1 MVAALTV
8 ATVWMEYGTV
18 TDEVLITIIGA
29 GAVGCAIANEISG
42 AVDGDIVVIEKNSQV
57 NGENQSS
64 RNSGVI
70 HAGIYYPKDLGPLK
84 ARLCVDGNR
93 LLYEFCQANSV
104 PFARCGKL
112 VVATDELEEEYL
124 EDIRRIAE
132 ENEVPDIELIDKSRI
147 KDLEPNISGKSALYV
162 PTSGIV
168 EATSFI
174 NALYRRAEN
183 KGVIFLTSNTV
194 IDIIPDEPGGGFEL
208 SLMSLNRTEKFRTR
222 ILINSAGLFSDEI
235 ARMINP
241 ASPYII
247 DPVKG
252 ESAKFYSLKRDDINL
267 SGISIYPVPFGY
279 LPNGE
284 RLRVPFGQFLKLF
297 KENKVTKSVGV
308 HISPSFDFSGGRYIT
323 GNTFIVGPAYSKPQ
337 NKEDYKPFREL
348 SYYLEK
354 VAPFFPGLMTGD
366 LIMHQAGIRAKLKD
380 GYDFII
386 ERDRCFPDCINLA
399 GIDSPGLTSSL
410 AIAGFVK
417 KMVKEM
423 L

>member
-1 MVAALTV
+1 MA
-8 ATVWMEYGTV
+8 
-18 TDEVLITIIGA
+18 DEVLITIIGA

-70 HAGIYYPKDLGPLK
+70 HAGIYYPKDTGPLK
-84 ARLCVDGNR
+84 ARLCVEGNR
-93 LLYEFCQANSV
+93 LLYEFCLANSV
-104 PFARCGKL
+104 PFAKCGKL

-124 EDIRRIAE
+124 EDVRKIAE
-132 ENEVPDIELIDKSRI
+132 KNEVPGIKVIDKGNI
-147 KDLEPNISGKSALYV
+147 KKLEPNISAISALLV
-162 PTSGIV
+162 PTSGII
-168 EATSFI
+168 EATSFV

-194 IDIIPDEPGGGFEL
+194 TGIVPAGAQDGFEL
-208 SLMSLNRTEKFRTR
+208 NIRSLNMSEKFRTR

-235 ARMINP
+235 AKMVNP
-241 ASPYII
+241 NSPYII
-247 DPVKG
+247 EPVKG
-252 ESAKFYSLKRDDINL
+252 ESAKFYSLKRDGINL
-267 SGISIYPVPFGY
+267 SGLSIYPVPFGY

-308 HISPSFDFSGGRYIT
+308 HISPSFDFSGGKYIT

-337 NKEDYKPFREL
+337 NKEDYRPFRQL
-348 SYYLEK
+348 DYYLEN
-354 VAPFFPGLMTGD
+354 VNPFFPGLKLDD
-366 LIMHQAGIRAKLKD
+366 LTMHQAGIRAKLKEN
-380 GYDFII
+380 YDFVI
-386 ERDRCFPDCINLA
+386 EKDKKFPGCINLA

-410 AIAGFVK
+410 AIA
-417 KMVKEM
+417 KMVKNLVKEM
-423 L
+423 I